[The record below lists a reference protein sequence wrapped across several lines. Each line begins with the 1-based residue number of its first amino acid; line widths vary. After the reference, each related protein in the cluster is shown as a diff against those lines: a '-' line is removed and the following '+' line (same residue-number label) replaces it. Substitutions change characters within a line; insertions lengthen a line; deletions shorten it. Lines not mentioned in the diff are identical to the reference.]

1 MSLSYTVR
9 ESLSGFSRA
18 KLSSILSVFTICIS
32 VLLLGLFVAVTVNAG
47 RLVDALRARLE
58 MEAFLVEPV
67 TDEEITALISS
78 VNAVEGVEKVI
89 YISKDEA
96 ALIFK
101 QEFGEDINQV
111 LDFNP
116 LPPSFKIILKEP
128 YRNSLRARDVSGTIA
143 AVKGIESVTY
153 RKTLLELIDERA
165 AGINKVMLVLGILVS
180 LSAVFLVSNTIR
192 LAIHAKRKLLRTMEL
207 VGATRGF
214 IRLPFL
220 LEGIL
225 QGLLGGMTAAAL
237 MWFLFEYASRLVSA
251 EFAPY
256 LKMPAAFYAGVLFAG
271 MVLGLAGSLISVLR
285 FVRPSAAR

>member
-67 TDEEITALISS
+67 TDEEIAALIAS

-128 YRNSLRARDVSGTIA
+128 YRNSLRAKDVSASIA

-220 LEGIL
+220 LEGVL
-225 QGLLGGMTAAAL
+225 QGLLGGMTAAAF
-237 MWFLFEYASRLVSA
+237 MWFLFEYASRLVSV

-285 FVRPSAAR
+285 YVRPSAAR